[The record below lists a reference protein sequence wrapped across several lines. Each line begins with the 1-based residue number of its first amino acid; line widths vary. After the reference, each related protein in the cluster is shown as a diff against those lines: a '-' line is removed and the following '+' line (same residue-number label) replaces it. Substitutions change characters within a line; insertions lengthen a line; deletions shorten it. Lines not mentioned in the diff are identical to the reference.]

1 MDIIVL
7 KQSKYTKGKEK
18 VFFHT
23 KLIEGEVKVVK
34 DLSILNDRQKHKII
48 SFDFPNIL
56 DEIEI
61 NENLIFVDIEQLK
74 KQVLGHS
81 KNEFPKNKKPWSFW
95 SQIWQVNGEEKSEE
109 INNSRQSYFGLN
121 EQFEQDEINS
131 QFVFLLE
138 SIEKVYKRNLIEL
151 IDKNEAKRFD
161 ETESFLNTILF
172 ERTKKGINVD
182 TSKIKDYLKGVNIE
196 LYALKNNLQLEY
208 GIFSKTDYNNIKREL
223 TKVFPSI
230 VDKMGTK
237 DYFKM
242 LKYYKN
248 DFTLINLLFEER
260 KVTTNKTIL
269 SRIGSLDDKRIYPQF
284 QYFGTVSSRI
294 LVESPSLQQLKSDC
308 RDLILPDVDKELIY
322 IDYSQF
328 EAGILA
334 SEADDDNLIDMYN
347 KADIYSQMNQALK
360 NNPEITRE
368 KCKQLFFNYCYG
380 MSPENIKKYS
390 KVDLGIFFKQFPNL
404 EVFQQKLNESFIE
417 KGFIET
423 AEGNRRY
430 KNIENIGIETEIEGW
445 LISQRIQGNA
455 SFILKKAIL
464 NVYYLDKEIEFLIP
478 MHDAVLYQIPKGKFE
493 EKKEILEVQFKKAF
507 KEVCPKINPKV
518 DFKQFC
524 VKKT

>member
-1 MDIIVL
+1 MEIIVL
-7 KQSKYTKGKEK
+7 KQSKYSKGKEK
-18 VFFHT
+18 VSFHT
-23 KLIEGEVKVVK
+23 KLIDGEIKVVK
-34 DLSILNDRQKHKII
+34 DLSLLNDGHKNKII
-48 SFDFPNIL
+48 SFDFLNIL

-61 NENLIFVDIEQLK
+61 NKNLLFVDIEQLN
-74 KQVLGHS
+74 KQVIGHS
-81 KNEFPKNKKPWSFW
+81 KNEFPKNKIPWSFW
-95 SQIWQVNGEEKSEE
+95 SQIWKIEKKSEE
-109 INNSRQSYFGLN
+109 INNARKSYFGLN

-138 SIEKVYKRNLIEL
+138 SIEKIYKKNQIEL
-151 IDKNEAKRFD
+151 IEKNEAYRYD
-161 ETESFLNTILF
+161 LTESFLNTILF

-182 TSKIKDYLKGVNIE
+182 TSKIKDYLKEVNIE
-196 LYALKNNLQLEY
+196 LYALRNKLQLEY

-223 TKVFPSI
+223 TKVLPSI

-269 SRIGSLDDKRIYPQF
+269 SRIGSFDEKRIYPQF
-284 QYFGTVSSRI
+284 QYFGTVTSRI
-294 LVESPSLQQLKSDC
+294 LVESPSLQQLKSDY

-334 SEADDDNLIDMYN
+334 SEADDNNLIDMYN
-347 KADIYSQMNQALK
+347 NADIYSQMNEALK
-360 NNPEITRE
+360 DNPEITRE

-390 KVDLGIFFKQFPNL
+390 KVDLGVFFKKFPNL
-404 EVFQQKLNESFIE
+404 EVFQQKLNASFKE

-423 AEGNRRY
+423 TEGNKRY
-430 KNIENIGIETEIEGW
+430 KNIENIGAEIEGW

-455 SFILKKAIL
+455 SLILKKAIL
-464 NVYYLDKEIEFLIP
+464 TVYNLDKELEFLIP

-524 VKKT
+524 VKKTL

>member
-1 MDIIVL
+1 MEIIVL
-7 KQSKYTKGKEK
+7 KQSKYSKGKEK
-18 VFFHT
+18 VSFHT
-23 KLIEGEVKVVK
+23 KLIDGEIKVVK
-34 DLSILNDRQKHKII
+34 DLSLLNDGHKNKII
-48 SFDFPNIL
+48 SFDFLNIL

-61 NENLIFVDIEQLK
+61 NENLLFVDIEQLN
-74 KQVLGHS
+74 KQVIGHS
-81 KNEFPKNKKPWSFW
+81 KNEFPTNKIPWSFW
-95 SQIWQVNGEEKSEE
+95 SQIWKIEKKSEE
-109 INNSRQSYFGLN
+109 INNARKSYFGLN
-121 EQFEQDEINS
+121 EQFEQNEINS

-138 SIEKVYKRNLIEL
+138 SIEKIYKKNQIEL
-151 IDKNEAKRFD
+151 IEKNEANRYD
-161 ETESFLNTILF
+161 LTESFLNTILF

-182 TSKIKDYLKGVNIE
+182 TSKIKDYLKEVNIE
-196 LYALKNNLQLEY
+196 LYTLRNKLQLEY

-223 TKVFPSI
+223 TKVLPSI

-269 SRIGSLDDKRIYPQF
+269 SRIGSFDEKRIYPQF
-284 QYFGTVSSRI
+284 QYFGTVTSRI
-294 LVESPSLQQLKSDC
+294 LVESPSLQQLKSDY

-347 KADIYSQMNQALK
+347 NADIYSQMNEALK
-360 NNPEITRE
+360 DNPEITRE

-390 KVDLGIFFKQFPNL
+390 KVDLGVFFKKFPNL
-404 EVFQQKLNESFIE
+404 EVFQQKLNESFKE

-423 AEGNRRY
+423 TEGNKRY
-430 KNIENIGIETEIEGW
+430 KNIENIGAEIEGW

-455 SFILKKAIL
+455 SLILKKAIL
-464 NVYYLDKEIEFLIP
+464 TVYNLDKELEFLIP

-524 VKKT
+524 VKKTS